1 MNLEIVLF
9 LKLNRHLWTVHTV
22 HEVYKDVNLTKS
34 SKEHECS
41 SDCACSAALMEE
53 GYVSNGSEE
62 EEDSVE

>member
-9 LKLNRHLWTVHTV
+9 LKLNRHLWTAHTV
-22 HEVYKDVNLTKS
+22 HEVYKDVNLTNS

-41 SDCACSAALMEE
+41 SDCACSAALVEE
-53 GYVSNGSEE
+53 GYVSNDSEE